1 MSSSAVPAVELDPDE
16 LEEEEAFD
24 SSSQASSTQTST
36 ITWINW
42 YTSLPGH
49 DYFCDVHEDFIEDD
63 FNLTGLQAMVPFFK
77 EALEMVLDVE
87 PDAESSNLPD
97 ISIVESSA
105 ELLYG
110 LVHQRFILTKVGLS
124 CMVEKYEAGHFGA
137 CPRVFCHATP
147 VLPCGRADMPG
158 IDTVKLYC
166 PNCGD
171 IYAPPSSKYAS
182 VDGAF
187 FGTTF
192 APLFFQQYPELHS
205 VPFFATTPASASTSG
220 PSTSTAGASPSP
232 SPGNGNGGVPVGGN
246 TFTNPNPHGGQ
257 KAALGKT
264 YVPRIY
270 GFKVSERARSGPRM
284 KWLRE
289 RPERADDLERVDWKG
304 RFIDQAN
311 QGGDDDDLMDAVT
324 GNGAGSKGSK
334 GKLFDDEDDEEDE
347 EESEEEEEQAAAAP
361 GVPGGAA
368 GGGGLSAGVM
378 ENAKR

>member
-1 MSSSAVPAVELDPDE
+1 MASSAPPVELDPDE

-24 SSSQASSTQTST
+24 SSSQASSTATST
-36 ITWINW
+36 LTWINW

-77 EALEMVLDVE
+77 EALEMILDVE
-87 PDAESSNLPD
+87 PEEDSSKIPD
-97 ISIVESSA
+97 VSIVESSA

-171 IYAPPSSKYAS
+171 IYTPPSSKYAS

-192 APLFFQQYPELHS
+192 SPLFFQQYPELLS
-205 VPFFATTPASASTSG
+205 APFFTSSNPQAQ
-220 PSTSTAGASPSP
+220 PSSSSRVSPSE
-232 SPGNGNGGVPVGGN
+232 SPVGGV
-246 TFTNPNPHGGQ
+246 TITNPNSFGGQ
-257 KAALGKT
+257 KPALGKV
-264 YVPRIY
+264 YIPRIY

-289 RPERADDLERVDWKG
+289 RPERFDDLDKVDWKG
-304 RFIDQAN
+304 RFISGINSSTGEKDN
-311 QGGDDDDLMDAVT
+311 LMVVSGTT
-324 GNGAGSKGSK
+324 GKTEGR
-334 GKLFDDEDDEEDE
+334 LFDDEDDEVEED
-347 EESEEEEEQAAAAP
+347 ESEEEGE
-361 GVPGGAA
+361 GGA
-368 GGGGLSAGVM
+368 GQTTSAVPV
-378 ENAKR
+378 

>member
-1 MSSSAVPAVELDPDE
+1 MASSAPPVELDPDE

-24 SSSQASSTQTST
+24 SSSQASSTATST
-36 ITWINW
+36 LTWINW

-77 EALEMVLDVE
+77 EALEMILDVE
-87 PDAESSNLPD
+87 PEEDSSKIPD
-97 ISIVESSA
+97 VSIVESSA

-171 IYAPPSSKYAS
+171 IYTPPSSKYAS

-192 APLFFQQYPELHS
+192 SPLFFQQYPELLS
-205 VPFFATTPASASTSG
+205 APFFTSSNPQAQ
-220 PSTSTAGASPSP
+220 PSSSSRVSPSE
-232 SPGNGNGGVPVGGN
+232 SPVGGV
-246 TFTNPNPHGGQ
+246 TMTNPNSFGGQ
-257 KAALGKT
+257 KPALGKV

-289 RPERADDLERVDWKG
+289 RPERFDDLDKVDWKG
-304 RFIDQAN
+304 RFISDN
-311 QGGDDDDLMDAVT
+311 NTSTGEKDDLMVGT
-324 GNGAGSKGSK
+324 GTTGKTKGR
-334 GKLFDDEDDEEDE
+334 LFDDEDDEVDED
-347 EESEEEEEQAAAAP
+347 ESEEEEE
-361 GVPGGAA
+361 GGA
-368 GGGGLSAGVM
+368 GQTISAVPV
-378 ENAKR
+378 

>member
-1 MSSSAVPAVELDPDE
+1 MSHLAAPELDPDE
-16 LEEEEAFD
+16 LEEEAFD

-36 ITWINW
+36 LTWINW

-49 DYFCDVHEDFIEDD
+49 DYFCEVHEEFIEDD
-63 FNLTGLQAMVPFFK
+63 FNLTGLQAMVPFWK

-87 PDAESSNLPD
+87 PEEDSSKIPD
-97 ISIVESSA
+97 VSIVESSA

-110 LVHQRFILTKVGLS
+110 LVHQRFILTKTGLS

-171 IYAPPSSKYAS
+171 IYTPPSSKYS
-182 VDGAF
+182 GVDGAF

-192 APLFFQQYPELHS
+192 APLFFQTYPELHAA
-205 VPFFATTPASASTSG
+205 PFFATNP
-220 PSTSTAGASPSP
+220 PSTAPAHSSSM
-232 SPGNGNGGVPVGGN
+232 PVGGP
-246 TFTNPNPHGGQ
+246 TFTNPDPHGGQ
-257 KAALGKT
+257 KPALGRV

-284 KWLRE
+284 KWMRE
-289 RPERADDLERVDWKG
+289 RPERWDELDNVDWKG
-304 RFIDQAN
+304 RWKDGSTTGDKGMEDEDEDMQ
-311 QGGDDDDLMDAVT
+311 QGEVKR
-324 GNGAGSKGSK
+324 GA
-334 GKLFDDEDDEEDE
+334 LFDDEDEAEEDE
-347 EESEEEEEQAAAAP
+347 EEEEEEEDAPTQAAATTTMA
-361 GVPGGAA
+361 GSANESRGGGAVHA
-368 GGGGLSAGVM
+368 VKTSVGAGLSGPPGPTG
-378 ENAKR
+378 RR

>member
-1 MSSSAVPAVELDPDE
+1 MASSAPPVEMDPDE
-16 LEEEEAFD
+16 LEEEAFD
-24 SSSQASSTQTST
+24 SSSQASSTATST
-36 ITWINW
+36 LTWINW

-87 PDAESSNLPD
+87 PEEDSNKIPD
-97 ISIVESSA
+97 VSIVESSA

-171 IYAPPSSKYAS
+171 IYTPPSSKYAS

-192 APLFFQQYPELHS
+192 SPLFFQQYPELLS
-205 VPFFATTPASASTSG
+205 APFFATGPAAAQSSSRTTPVDSSA
-220 PSTSTAGASPSP
+220 
-232 SPGNGNGGVPVGGN
+232 PVGGG

-257 KAALGKT
+257 KAALGRV

-289 RPERADDLERVDWKG
+289 RPERFDDLDKVDWKS
-304 RFIDQAN
+304 RFIVEGQN
-311 QGGDDDDLMDAVT
+311 TEGDDELMASI
-324 GNGAGSKGSK
+324 GKQSGQGK
-334 GKLFDDEDDEEDE
+334 GKLFDDEDDIVEDDD
-347 EESEEEEEQAAAAP
+347 ESEEEEENAP
-361 GVPGGAA
+361 TTIAVP
-368 GGGGLSAGVM
+368 S
-378 ENAKR
+378 

>member
-1 MSSSAVPAVELDPDE
+1 MSSSAAMPELDPDE

-36 ITWINW
+36 LTWINW

-49 DYFCDVHEDFIEDD
+49 DFFCDVHEDFIEDD

-87 PDAESSNLPD
+87 PEEDSSKIPD
-97 ISIVESSA
+97 VSIVESSA

-124 CMVEKYEAGHFGA
+124 CMVEKYEMGNFGA
-137 CPRVFCHATP
+137 CPRVFCHATL

-158 IDTVKLYC
+158 VDTVKLYC

-171 IYAPPSSKYAS
+171 IYTPPSSKYAS

-192 APLFFQQYPELHS
+192 ASLFFQQYCELKPT
-205 VPFFATTPASASTSG
+205 PFFISPTTPASASASG
-220 PSTSTAGASPSP
+220 SARLPSP
-232 SPGNGNGGVPVGGN
+232 SDSDEPDDTNATVGGL
-246 TFTNPNPHGGQ
+246 TVTNPNPYGGQ
-257 KAALGKT
+257 KLALGRVYT
-264 YVPRIY
+264 PRIY

-284 KWLRE
+284 KWLRD
-289 RPERADDLERVDWKG
+289 RPERAEELDTVDWKG
-304 RFIDQAN
+304 RFKNASRGDK
-311 QGGDDDDLMDAVT
+311 GDDAMDG
-324 GNGAGSKGSK
+324 GNGHGAGDGKGAK
-334 GKLFDDEDDEEDE
+334 GRLFDDEDDDVEED
-347 EESEEEEEQAAAAP
+347 ESEEEEDAPVAPVAGQSVAP
-361 GVPGGAA
+361 GP
-368 GGGGLSAGVM
+368 
-378 ENAKR
+378 KR

>member
-1 MSSSAVPAVELDPDE
+1 MASSAPPPELDPDE
-16 LEEEEAFD
+16 LEEEAFD
-24 SSSQASSTQTST
+24 SSSQASSTATST
-36 ITWINW
+36 LTWINW

-87 PDAESSNLPD
+87 PEEDSSKIPD
-97 ISIVESSA
+97 VSIVESSA

-171 IYAPPSSKYAS
+171 IYTPPSSKYGG

-192 APLFFQQYPELHS
+192 SPLFFQQYPELHS
-205 VPFFATTPASASTSG
+205 APFFASTPSTIPASSSRV
-220 PSTSTAGASPSP
+220 SPSD
-232 SPGNGNGGVPVGGN
+232 SPVPVGGS

-257 KAALGKT
+257 KSALGRV

-289 RPERADDLERVDWKG
+289 RPERADELDNVDWKG
-304 RFIDQAN
+304 RFKDGLASNDQ
-311 QGGDDDDLMDAVT
+311 DDLMQ
-324 GNGAGSKGSK
+324 GQAGILSRDKSGK
-334 GKLFDDEDDEEDE
+334 GKLFDDEDDVEEDD
-347 EESEEEEEQAAAAP
+347 ESEAEEDGVGP
-361 GVPGGAA
+361 GIDAA
-368 GGGGLSAGVM
+368 GI
-378 ENAKR
+378 